1 MRRGL
6 PARVDARVCT
16 LLAPLLALAATH
28 TTAAEDGAQRPT
40 VTVGRLAEA
49 PRIDGLVTD
58 EEWAGATLLDRPF
71 TQVEPEFGA
80 PSPFRTTIRV
90 AQTETAVFVAFEAF
104 DPEPERLAAAATSRD
119 GDLGSDD
126 SVTVMLDTFRDR
138 RRAYAFRTNALA
150 TQWDARVADNGRTV
164 DALWDAEWRC
174 AARRLDDRWTA
185 EIEIP
190 LSVLRFEAGRD
201 RVWGVNFAR
210 TVPRRIE
217 TALWAGAAEN
227 TWQTTGFGD
236 LGGLELPSR
245 SAKAWQLIPY
255 ALATAEK
262 GADAELEVGGDARW
276 QPSSALGLELT
287 VNPDFA
293 LVEAD
298 VEVINL
304 SRFELAVPEKRPF
317 FLEGNEKY
325 SQRIRQFYSRR
336 LGDLEWGAKATG
348 TTGKLDYSAIIASER
363 LAGAASGDGTRA
375 DYAVARVQRT
385 LPGGSTVGLLGA
397 NRRLGGEDQGSVGI
411 DSTLFFTEKLGLTA
425 QLLQVHGPS
434 SDGGLAWF
442 VRPAYDSA
450 TSHFHIRYTNLDEA
464 IREDFNAVGFLRDDN
479 RRELDSNYTRT
490 FWVERGTVE
499 KVEAGA
505 NYNRYTGQDGQL
517 RSWELDAELEV
528 AFRNRFAASLEVVD
542 EYQLFEQSFSNDRVV
557 VSAGWDSRAGQ
568 SVSTFVGSGVNF
580 DSDLLLYGGEAAWA
594 FGDRL
599 RLEYSATRLEL
610 DPDPELET
618 TWIHVLD
625 LRYAFNPDL
634 FVKLFLQSNSAID
647 KENVQALLVWRF
659 KPPFG
664 SFQIAYQRGTSA
676 QGQQSDQQ
684 DTLFTKLAWVF

>member
-6 PARVDARVCT
+6 SPQVVARVCT
-16 LLAPLLALAATH
+16 LLAPLLALAATR
-28 TTAAEDGAQRPT
+28 TTAAEGKAQRPT
-40 VTVGRLAEA
+40 VVVGRLAEE

-58 EEWAGATLLDRPF
+58 EEWAGATVLNRPF
-71 TQVEPEFGA
+71 TQIEPEFGA
-80 PSPFRTTIRV
+80 LSPFRTTIRV

-104 DPEPERLAAAATSRD
+104 DPEPDRLAAAATSRD
-119 GDLGSDD
+119 GQLGSDD

-150 TQWDARVADNGRTV
+150 TQWDARIADNGRTV
-164 DALWDAEWRC
+164 DSLWDAEWHC

-190 LSVLRFEAGRD
+190 LAVLSFEAGRD

-217 TALWAGAAEN
+217 TAMWAGPAESV
-227 TWQTTGFGD
+227 WRTTEFGD
-236 LGGLELPSR
+236 LGGLELPKQ
-245 SAKAWQLIPY
+245 SAKTWQLIPY
-255 ALATAEK
+255 ALATAES
-262 GADAELEVGGDARW
+262 GSGGDLEVGGDLRW

-336 LGDLEWGAKATG
+336 IADLTWGAKAIG
-348 TTGKLDYSAIIASER
+348 TAGKLDYSAIVASES
-363 LAGAASGDGTRA
+363 LVQPASGESTRA
-375 DYAVARVQRT
+375 DYAVARVQHG
-385 LPGGSTVGLLGA
+385 LPGGSTIGLLGA

-425 QLLQVHGPS
+425 QLVRVHGPS
-434 SDGGLAWF
+434 SDGGVAWF
-442 VRPAYDSA
+442 LRPAYDSA

-490 FWVERGTVE
+490 FWVERGAIE
-499 KVEAGA
+499 KIEAGA
-505 NYNRYTGQDGQL
+505 NYNRYTGQDGGL
-517 RSWELDAELEV
+517 RSWELDAQLEV
-528 AFRNRFAASLEVVD
+528 AFRNRFEASLEVVD
-542 EYQLFEQSFSNDRVV
+542 EYQLFEEPFRNDRVV

-568 SVSTFVGSGVNF
+568 SASAFVGSGVNF
-580 DSDLLLYGGEAAWA
+580 DSDLVLYGGEAEWA

-610 DPDPELET
+610 DPDPEQET

-676 QGQQSDQQ
+676 QGQQTDQQ